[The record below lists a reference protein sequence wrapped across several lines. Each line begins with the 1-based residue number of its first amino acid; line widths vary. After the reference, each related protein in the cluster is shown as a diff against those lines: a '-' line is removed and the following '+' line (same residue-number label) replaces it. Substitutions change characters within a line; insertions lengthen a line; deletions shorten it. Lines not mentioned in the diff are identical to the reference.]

1 MKIRHP
7 EHSQKSHTI
16 IVIMFGKRSFQ
27 DLQRLT
33 KKLCAADE
41 QDWNIVFME
50 FRPEHVCNFPTNIE
64 IPDFVPE
71 IIVQFF
77 N

>member
-33 KKLCAADE
+33 KKLFAADE
-41 QDWNIVFME
+41 QDWNIE
-50 FRPEHVCNFPTNIE
+50 FLNYAPETR
-64 IPDFVPE
+64 
-71 IIVQFF
+71 VQFS

>member
-41 QDWNIVFME
+41 QDWNIE
-50 FRPEHVCNFPTNIE
+50 FLNYAPETRVHFSN
-64 IPDFVPE
+64 
-71 IIVQFF
+71 
-77 N
+77 